1 MTDDRSAPLPER
13 VGPYE
18 IKRLI
23 GQGGMAMVMLAE
35 SPSGERVALKW
46 LDRSSASLNARFQ
59 REVATL
65 RRLHHPNVVRVID
78 DGVERGRPYMV
89 MELVEGPDLRV
100 YATKLRER
108 PAEERYREVC
118 RVGASLCDALEA
130 VHALGL
136 IHRDVKPA
144 NILLDRR
151 GAPRLADFGV
161 VKDTEEPDHT
171 ALGAIVGTTGYA
183 SPEQLRGEEI
193 DHRADLYSLGCTLYF
208 LLTGERPYPNRERK
222 EVLRSHLAAPIPHPS
237 ALDPQVPP
245 ALESAIM
252 RLLAK
257 SRDDRY
263 PSAAAARAAL
273 TLGVGWRPPPPLAG
287 RSRYVE
293 AVGAVLDRVAQGQ
306 GRVLQLLGPKG
317 SGRSWLLDVTED
329 LAARRGVPVVIARDE
344 ATLEASVARLRGGEA
359 LCVATRLPTLP
370 DGAGLVETLR
380 LEPLSIAEV
389 RRSVV
394 SIAPGTLDAHLVSER
409 LYRATGGHPAWLLP
423 LMESQVSGDRLSL
436 PDPCPTPTRL
446 AEALDALP
454 YETLEVLGA
463 VCLLGG
469 DAPVSLIEEV
479 AQIPADELL
488 AALEAEALLTR
499 QAGAWTPTGELIRDG
514 AQARLPDPDA
524 VRLRAERARA
534 REAQAELGGLTDP
547 AAAFLVEAEAIEALS
562 LSGQPERAALEAEA
576 LVARAR
582 GARQRGV
589 EARLTRAWGQALL
602 DSGRARLA
610 ESRFADAVA
619 LARAL
624 DQPTERRAAHI
635 LRAVATLDARPGNP
649 TAAAVAL
656 DRLHRALTLLDG
668 ADPEGFVA
676 LGFAAR
682 AEAAAILGDRAG
694 AGRAVLAATAELC
707 RVSGPM
713 LSRVQLRLAR
723 AAMALDDRAVALPLA
738 QTVEDRCC
746 GLGLGLLADAAGQLA
761 RSAERQRG
769 G

>member
-1 MTDDRSAPLPER
+1 MLDERATTLPER

-18 IKRLI
+18 IVRLI

-35 SPSGERVALKW
+35 SPSGERVAVKW
-46 LDRSSASLNARFQ
+46 LDRSSASMNARFQ

-78 DGVERGRPYMV
+78 DGVERGRPFMV

-118 RVGASLCDALEA
+118 RVGAALCDALEA

-144 NILLDRR
+144 NVLLDRR

-208 LLTGERPYPNRERK
+208 LLTGERPYPSRERK
-222 EVLRSHLAAPIPHPS
+222 EVLRCHLAAPIPHPS

-306 GRVLQLLGPKG
+306 GRVLQLLGPRG

-344 ATLEASVARLRGGEA
+344 ATLDASLQRLRAGEA
-359 LCVATRLPTLP
+359 LCVATRLPALP
-370 DGAGLVETLR
+370 PGAGLVETLR

-423 LMESQVSGDRLSL
+423 LMEGLVSGDRLTL
-436 PDPCPTPTRL
+436 PEPCPTPPRL

-463 VCLLGG
+463 VSLLGG
-469 DAPVSLIEEV
+469 DAPLSLIEEV
-479 AQIPADELL
+479 AQIPAEEPL
-488 AALEAEALLTR
+488 AALEAEALVTR
-499 QAGAWTPTGELIRDG
+499 QGPTWTPTGELI
-514 AQARLPDPDA
+514 AQGVLERLADPDA

-534 REAQAELGGLTDP
+534 K
-547 AAAFLVEAEAIEALS
+547 EAEADGGGDPADALLLEAEALEALS

-589 EARLTRAWGQALL
+589 EARLTRLWGQALL

-668 ADPEGFVA
+668 VDPEGFVA

-682 AEAAAILGDRAG
+682 AEAAAILGDRGG
-694 AGRAVLAATAELC
+694 AERAVQAATAELS
-707 RVSGPM
+707 RVTGPM

-746 GLGLGLLADAAGQLA
+746 GLGLGLLAEAAGQLA